1 MDYLKKDDPPTLSRD
16 EALGRLRERIVGF
29 ATFRMGR
36 EAAEDLA
43 QETLLVL
50 ERRYRNVEREDE
62 MVALAFQILRFQM
75 AGWRRKTLR
84 RGEPGAVAVDDL
96 PLADP
101 GASPETLAIRGE
113 FKERLLAALAEL
125 GERCRTLLRLKL
137 QDKSFDEIRR
147 HFQVESINTIYTWDL
162 RCRQQ
167 LRARLE
173 AGGGTRP

>member
-1 MDYLKKDDPPTLSRD
+1 MTREDAIS
-16 EALGRLRERIVGF
+16 RLRERIVGF
-29 ATFRMGR
+29 AASRMGR

-62 MVALAFQILRFQM
+62 MVAVAFQILRFQM
-75 AGWRRKTLR
+75 AGWRRKAVR
-84 RGEPGAVAVDDL
+84 HGEPWAVTVEDL

-101 GASPETLAIRGE
+101 KASPETLAVRQE

-125 GERCRTLLRLKL
+125 GDRCRMILRMKL
-137 QDKSFDEIRR
+137 QDKSFEEIRR

-167 LRARLE
+167 LKTLLD
-173 AGGGTRP
+173 AGGSARP

>member
-1 MDYLKKDDPPTLSRD
+1 MLYLVKEDAPNLSRD
-16 EALGRLRERIVGF
+16 DAISRLRERIVGF
-29 ATFRMGR
+29 AASRMGK

-62 MVALAFQILRFQM
+62 MVAVAFQILRFQI
-75 AGWRRKTLR
+75 AGWRRKTVR
-84 RGEPGAVAVDDL
+84 RGEPWAVAVDDL

-101 GASPETLAIRGE
+101 NANPETLAVRQE

-125 GERCRTLLRLKL
+125 GDRCRTLLRMKL
-137 QDKSFDEIRR
+137 QDQSFEDIRR

-167 LRARLE
+167 LKTLLD
-173 AGGGTRP
+173 AGGGVRP